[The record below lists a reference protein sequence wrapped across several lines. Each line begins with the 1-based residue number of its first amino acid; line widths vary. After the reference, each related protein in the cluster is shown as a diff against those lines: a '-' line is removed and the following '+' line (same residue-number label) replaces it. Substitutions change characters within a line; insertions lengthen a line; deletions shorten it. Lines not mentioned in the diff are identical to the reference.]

1 MVGPHSLAG
10 FTERAKFH
18 NKTDQLSQRTRIT
31 GTSTVKETCPK
42 CPIFPSS
49 HTTSDANTYG
59 FMIPQREVPMQRV
72 EWGKE
77 FVNGPLMS
85 T

>member
-1 MVGPHSLAG
+1 MVSPHGLAG
-10 FTERAKFH
+10 FTEMAKLY
-18 NKTDQLSQRTRIT
+18 NKTDQLSQRTRIA
-31 GTSTVKETCPK
+31 GASTVKETCPK

-49 HTTSDANTYG
+49 STTSDANTHG
-59 FMIPQREVPMQRV
+59 SVFPQREVPMQRA
-72 EWGKE
+72 EGGKE